1 MLLPPFD
8 LIKYM
13 DVSNTSNSFDE
24 TLNSRFEPDKGRGK
38 KKKKEREKE
47 KYHFSFDNAKRYRL

>member
-1 MLLPPFD
+1 
-8 LIKYM
+8 M